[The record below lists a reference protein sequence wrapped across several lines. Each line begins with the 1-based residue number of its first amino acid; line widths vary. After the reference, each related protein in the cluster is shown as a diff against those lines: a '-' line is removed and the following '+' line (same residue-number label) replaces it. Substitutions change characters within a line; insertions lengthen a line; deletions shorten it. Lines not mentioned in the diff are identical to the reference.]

1 VVALY
6 DVAGLLLVPP
16 YAKEAVYMRRVALV
30 LGVAAIMVVMA
41 ASSSTAAKPVIDEG
55 TFTGTVVLGDCGDFQ
70 VLDQF
75 VLNFRAKLFFDENGE
90 LVRIVEQIN
99 GTDTFIN
106 SQTGKEFTSRFQNT
120 EHIDLTAGPVRTV
133 TGVQGLLTVPGSG
146 AVLLDVGRIVT
157 NLETD
162 EVTFQAGPHQL
173 VEGDLAGLC
182 EALAP

>member
-1 VVALY
+1 LEKEVVLM
-6 DVAGLLLVPP
+6 GRILLVL
-16 YAKEAVYMRRVALV
+16 MT
-30 LGVAAIMVVMA
+30 VAAMVATMA
-41 ASSSTAAKPVIDEG
+41 ASAAATKPVVVEDTREG
-55 TFTGTVVLGDCGDFQ
+55 DVEIKDCGDFL
-70 VLDQF
+70 VRDKFAFSF
-75 VLNFRAKLFFDENGE
+75 VSKEFYDENGE
-90 LVRIVEQIN
+90 LVMVVEQIR

-106 SQTGKEFTSRFQNT
+106 SDTGKEFTSRFQNT
-120 EHIDLTAGPVRTV
+120 EHIDLTAEPVRAV

-182 EALAP
+182 EALAPLE

>member
-1 VVALY
+1 LEKEVVLM
-6 DVAGLLLVPP
+6 GRILLVL
-16 YAKEAVYMRRVALV
+16 MT
-30 LGVAAIMVVMA
+30 VAAMVATMA
-41 ASSSTAAKPVIDEG
+41 ASAAATKPVVDEG
-55 TFTGTVVLGDCGDFQ
+55 TITGTAEVGNCSSFQ
-70 VLDQF
+70 VLDEF
-75 VLNFRAKLFFDENGE
+75 VLSFSAKLFFDENGE
-90 LVRIVEQIN
+90 LVRVVEQIR

-106 SQTGKEFTSRFQNT
+106 SDTGKEFTSRFQNT
-120 EHIDLTAGPVRTV
+120 EHIDLTAEPVRAV

-182 EALAP
+182 EALAPLE

>member
-1 VVALY
+1 LEKEVVLM
-6 DVAGLLLVPP
+6 GRILLVL
-16 YAKEAVYMRRVALV
+16 MT
-30 LGVAAIMVVMA
+30 VAAMVATMA
-41 ASSSTAAKPVIDEG
+41 ASAAATKPVVDEG
-55 TFTGTVVLGDCGDFQ
+55 TITGTAEVGNCGNFQ
-70 VLDQF
+70 VLDDF
-75 VLNFRAKLFFDENGE
+75 VLNFSAKLFFDENGE
-90 LVRIVEQIN
+90 LVRVVEQIR

-106 SQTGKEFTSRFQNT
+106 SDTGKEFTSRFQNT
-120 EHIDLTAGPVRTV
+120 EHIDLTAEPVRAV

-182 EALAP
+182 EALAPLE

>member
-1 VVALY
+1 MRRI
-6 DVAGLLLVPP
+6 LLLIT
-16 YAKEAVYMRRVALV
+16 
-30 LGVAAIMVVMA
+30 VAAMMA
-41 ASSSTAAKPVIDEG
+41 AMLAAMADSAAATKPIVEEG
-55 TFTGTVVLGDCGDFQ
+55 TITPDEPVPIGDCDGFQ
-70 VLDQF
+70 VLDDF
-75 VLNFRAKLFFDENGE
+75 VLNFRTKLFFDENGE

-106 SQTGKEFTSRFQNT
+106 SATGKQFTSRFQNT
-120 EHIDLTAGPVRTV
+120 EHFDFTAQPVRAV
-133 TGVQGLLTVPGSG
+133 TGVQALLTVPGSG

-182 EALAP
+182 EALAPLE